1 MSHHAG
7 SEKTY
12 GKCLDC
18 SRQRTAVAWCKN
30 CDIAFFRDNLRH
42 WSSGNSKIDEVIKY
56 TQLNAKE
63 TIWMEGPR
71 WNLDEEAEVW
81 SCTGPI
87 KIILK

>member
-63 TIWMEGPR
+63 SMDYLEWIEFSQVELIE
-71 WNLDEEAEVW
+71 N
-81 SCTGPI
+81 I
-87 KIILK
+87 N